1 MANAKYLD
9 MVGLQHLVEKIK
21 ANFTTYKVV
30 PELPSTDINTSA
42 IYLHKK
48 TTDAKSYTASV
59 HVDGAWVNVGDVDL
73 SGYAKLNGNNTFTGE
88 NTFNKLTNINAT
100 LNIRPGH
107 QIVLTPSTNGR
118 GNGGIICID
127 EKPDSISPNKVWACD
142 GTVKNLEAYD
152 DMLWK
157 TFPLSVSV
165 QNNGQDG
172 TNYYPSA
179 TLEKGVT
186 KDITIKWGY
195 SNDKYF
201 PVSGQTLGGGTLSSP
216 VTVPVDRTTYRIVGV
231 TDASTAKM
239 VIYEFKITAQTKG
252 HEVSGQTSVTF
263 VHKSY
268 AGAVDATK
276 VSLTAAEIKALSQ
289 TKLATSKN
297 QRYTLTQDNQKLA
310 FCYPKY
316 LNEISSI
323 KDANG
328 FEGYPGYS
336 KSIVSVD
343 GVEYLVY
350 LSNSAATNTGTY
362 SLS

>member
-88 NTFNKLTNINAT
+88 NTFNELTKINAMLSIET
-100 LNIRPGH
+100 GH
-107 QIVLTPSTNGR
+107 PIMLTPNTDEH
-118 GNGGIICID
+118 GNGGIISSD
-127 EKPDSISPNKVWACD
+127 GVNISPNKVWACD

-152 DMLWK
+152 DMVWK

-239 VIYEFKITAQTKG
+239 VTYEFKITAQTNG

-316 LNEISSI
+316 LTEISSI
-323 KDANG
+323 KDDNG

>member
-30 PELPSTDINTSA
+30 PKLPSTEINDSA

-73 SGYAKLNGNNTFTGE
+73 SGYAKLNGNNTFTGA
-88 NTFNKLTNINAT
+88 NTFNNVTT
-100 LNIRPGH
+100 LKAALSIEKGPLLLKSNTDGH
-107 QIVLTPSTNGR
+107 
-118 GNGGIICID
+118 GNGGIICIN
-127 EKPDSISPNKVWACD
+127 ENAGYLSPNKVWACD
-142 GTVKNLEAYD
+142 GTVKNLDAYD
-152 DMLWK
+152 DMVWK

-216 VTVPVDRTTYRIVGV
+216 VTVSVDTTTYPIKGV
-231 TDASTAKM
+231 TDASTDKM
-239 VIYEFKITAQTKG
+239 VTYEFKITAQTKG

-343 GVEYLVY
+343 GVKYLVY

>member
-9 MVGLQHLVEKIK
+9 MVGLQHLVKKIK

-30 PELPSTDINTSA
+30 PELPSTEINDSA

-73 SGYAKLNGNNTFTGE
+73 SGYAKLNGANTFTGA
-88 NTFNKLTNINAT
+88 NTFNDTTIFKAI
-100 LNIRPGH
+100 LNIEKGG
-107 QIVLTPSTNGR
+107 ILLKSKADGN
-118 GNGGIICID
+118 GNGGIICFD
-127 EKPDSISPNKVWACD
+127 KNLVNLSPNKVWACD

-152 DMLWK
+152 DMVWK

-216 VTVPVDRTTYRIVGV
+216 VTVSVDTTTYPINGV
-231 TDASTAKM
+231 TDASTDKM
-239 VIYEFKITAQTKG
+239 VTYEFKITAQTNG

-343 GVEYLVY
+343 GVKYLVY

>member
-9 MVGLQHLVEKIK
+9 MVGLQHLVKKIK

-30 PELPSTDINTSA
+30 PELPNTEINASA

-48 TTDAKSYTASV
+48 DGAKSYTASV

-73 SGYAKLNGNNTFTGE
+73 SGYAKLNGNNDFTGA
-88 NTFNKLTNINAT
+88 NTFNDVTTFNAI
-100 LNIRPGH
+100 LSIKPGH
-107 QIVLTPSTNGR
+107 PIILAPNTNGT
-118 GNGGIICID
+118 GNGGII
-127 EKPDSISPNKVWACD
+127 STNNISPNKVWACD

-152 DMLWK
+152 DMVWK

-239 VIYEFKITAQTKG
+239 VTYEFKITAQTKG

-362 SLS
+362 TLS

>member
-30 PELPSTDINTSA
+30 TELPSTDINASA
-42 IYLHKK
+42 IYLRKK

-88 NTFNKLTNINAT
+88 NTFNELTKIKAMLSIENGNPIMLKPNT
-100 LNIRPGH
+100 DGH
-107 QIVLTPSTNGR
+107 
-118 GNGGIICID
+118 GNGGIISTD
-127 EKPDSISPNKVWACD
+127 GVNISPNKVWACD

-152 DMLWK
+152 NMVWK

-172 TNYYPSA
+172 KNYYPSA

-216 VTVPVDRTTYRIVGV
+216 VTVSVDTTTYPIEGV
-231 TDASTAKM
+231 TDASTDKM
-239 VIYEFKITAQTKG
+239 VTYEFKITAQTNG

-316 LNEISSI
+316 LTEISSI

-343 GVEYLVY
+343 GVEYLAY

>member
-21 ANFTTYKVV
+21 AKFTTYKVV
-30 PELPSTDINTSA
+30 TELPSTDINASA

-48 TTDAKSYTASV
+48 DGAKSYTASV

-73 SGYAKLNGNNTFTGE
+73 SGYAKLSGANGFTGA
-88 NTFNKLTNINAT
+88 NTFNDVTIFKAI
-100 LNIRPGH
+100 LNIEKGG
-107 QIVLTPSTNGR
+107 ILLKSKADGN
-118 GNGGIICID
+118 GNGGIVCFD
-127 EKPDSISPNKVWACD
+127 TNLVNLSPNKVWACD

-152 DMLWK
+152 NMVWK
-157 TFPLSVSV
+157 TFPLAVSV

-172 TNYYPSA
+172 TNYYSSA

-216 VTVPVDRTTYRIVGV
+216 VTVSVDTTTYPIKGV
-231 TDASTAKM
+231 TDASTGKM
-239 VIYEFKITAQTKG
+239 VIYEFKITAQTNG

-276 VSLTAAEIKALSQ
+276 VSLTAAEIKALSH
-289 TKLATSKN
+289 TKLTTSKN

>member
-73 SGYAKLNGNNTFTGE
+73 SGYAKLNGANTFTGA
-88 NTFNKLTNINAT
+88 NTFNDTTIFKAI
-100 LNIRPGH
+100 LNIEKGG
-107 QIVLTPSTNGR
+107 ILLKSKADGN
-118 GNGGIICID
+118 GNGGIICFD
-127 EKPDSISPNKVWACD
+127 KNLVNLSPNKVWACD

-152 DMLWK
+152 NMVWK
-157 TFPLSVSV
+157 TFPLTVSV

-216 VTVPVDRTTYRIVGV
+216 VTVSVDTTTYPINGV
-231 TDASTAKM
+231 TDASTDKM
-239 VIYEFKITAQTKG
+239 VTYEFKITAQTKG

>member
-9 MVGLQHLVEKIK
+9 MVGLQHLVKKIK

-30 PELPSTDINTSA
+30 PELPSTEINDSA

-88 NTFNKLTNINAT
+88 NTFNNVTNINAI
-100 LNIRPGH
+100 LNIIPGH
-107 QIVLTPSTNGR
+107 PIMLTPNTDGH
-118 GNGGIICID
+118 GNGGIISID
-127 EKPDSISPNKVWACD
+127 RVNISPNKVWACD

-152 DMLWK
+152 NMVWK
-157 TFPLSVSV
+157 TFPLTVSV

-239 VIYEFKITAQTKG
+239 VIYEFKITAQTNG

>member
-1 MANAKYLD
+1 MANDKYLD
-9 MVGLQHLVEKIK
+9 MVGLRHLVEKIK

-30 PELPSTDINTSA
+30 PKLPSTEINDSA
-42 IYLHKK
+42 IYLYKK
-48 TTDAKSYTASV
+48 NTDDNSYAASV
-59 HVDGAWVNVGDVDL
+59 HVGGAWVNVGDVDMN
-73 SGYAKLNGNNTFTGE
+73 GYAKLDDANTFTGV
-88 NTFNKLTNINAT
+88 NTFNNTTELKAT
-100 LNIRPGH
+100 LNIEKGG
-107 QIVLTPSTNGR
+107 ILLKSKAD
-118 GNGGIICID
+118 GNGTGGIVCFDKKFINL
-127 EKPDSISPNKVWACD
+127 SPNKVWACD
-142 GTVKNLEAYD
+142 GSVKNLEAYD
-152 DMLWK
+152 NMVWK
-157 TFPLSVSV
+157 TFPLTVSV

-172 TNYYPSA
+172 TNYHSLA
-179 TLEKGVT
+179 ILEKGVI

-216 VTVPVDRTTYRIVGV
+216 VTVSVDTTTYPINGV
-231 TDASTAKM
+231 TDASTDKM
-239 VIYEFKITAQTKG
+239 VTYEFKITAQTNG
-252 HEVSGQTSVTF
+252 HEVSGQTYVIF

-268 AGAVDATK
+268 AGAVDDTK
-276 VSLTAAEIKALSQ
+276 VSLTAAEIKALSH
-289 TKLATSKN
+289 TILATSNK
-297 QRYTLTQDNQKLA
+297 QTYTLTQDNQKLA

-362 SLS
+362 TLF

>member
-9 MVGLQHLVEKIK
+9 MVGLQHLVKKIK

-30 PELPSTDINTSA
+30 TELPSTDINASA

-48 TTDAKSYTASV
+48 DGAKSYTASV

-88 NTFNKLTNINAT
+88 NTFNKLTHINAA
-100 LNIRPGH
+100 LNITPGH
-107 QIVLTPSTNGR
+107 PILLTPSTDENI
-118 GNGGIICID
+118 NGGIVCVNENAD
-127 EKPDSISPNKVWACD
+127 DLSPNKVWACD
-142 GTVKNLEAYD
+142 GTIKNLEAYD
-152 DMLWK
+152 NMVWK
-157 TFPLSVSV
+157 TFPLTVSV

-216 VTVPVDRTTYRIVGV
+216 VTVSVDTKTYPIKGV
-231 TDASTAKM
+231 TDASTDKM
-239 VIYEFKITAQTKG
+239 VTYEFKITAQTNG
-252 HEVSGQTSVTF
+252 HEVSGKTSVTF

-316 LNEISSI
+316 LTEISSI

>member
-30 PELPSTDINTSA
+30 PKLPSTEINDSA

-88 NTFNKLTNINAT
+88 NTFNNLTKINGI
-100 LNIRPGH
+100 LNMEPGCP
-107 QIVLTPSTNGR
+107 ILLTPNTNGH
-118 GNGGIICID
+118 GNGGIISIYGVN
-127 EKPDSISPNKVWACD
+127 ISPNKVWACD

-152 DMLWK
+152 DMVWK

-239 VIYEFKITAQTKG
+239 VTYEFKITAQTKG

-268 AGAVDATK
+268 AGAVDGTK
-276 VSLTAAEIKALSQ
+276 TSLTSAEIKALSQ

>member
-30 PELPSTDINTSA
+30 PELPSTEINDSA

-48 TTDAKSYTASV
+48 TTDANSYTASV
-59 HVDGAWVNVGDVDL
+59 HVGGAWVNVGDVDL
-73 SGYAKLNGNNTFTGE
+73 SGYAKLNGANTFTGA
-88 NTFNKLTNINAT
+88 NTFNDTTIFKAI
-100 LNIRPGH
+100 LNIEKGG
-107 QIVLTPSTNGR
+107 ILLKSKADGN
-118 GNGGIICID
+118 GNGGIICFD
-127 EKPDSISPNKVWACD
+127 KNLVNLSPNKVWACD

-152 DMLWK
+152 DMVWK

-216 VTVPVDRTTYRIVGV
+216 VTVSVDTTTYPINGV
-231 TDASTAKM
+231 TDTSTDKM
-239 VIYEFKITAQTKG
+239 VTYEFKITAQTKG

-343 GVEYLVY
+343 GVKYLVY

>member
-1 MANAKYLD
+1 
-9 MVGLQHLVEKIK
+9 MV
-21 ANFTTYKVV
+21 T
-30 PELPSTDINTSA
+30 
-42 IYLHKK
+42 
-48 TTDAKSYTASV
+48 
-59 HVDGAWVNVGDVDL
+59 
-73 SGYAKLNGNNTFTGE
+73 
-88 NTFNKLTNINAT
+88 
-100 LNIRPGH
+100 
-107 QIVLTPSTNGR
+107 
-118 GNGGIICID
+118 
-127 EKPDSISPNKVWACD
+127 
-142 GTVKNLEAYD
+142 
-152 DMLWK
+152 
-157 TFPLSVSV
+157 
-165 QNNGQDG
+165 
-172 TNYYPSA
+172 
-179 TLEKGVT
+179 
-186 KDITIKWGY
+186 
-195 SNDKYF
+195 
-201 PVSGQTLGGGTLSSP
+201 
-216 VTVPVDRTTYRIVGV
+216 
-231 TDASTAKM
+231 
-239 VIYEFKITAQTKG
+239 YEFKITAQTNG
-252 HEVSGQTSVTF
+252 HEVSGKTSVTF

>member
-59 HVDGAWVNVGDVDL
+59 NVDGAWVNVGDVDL
-73 SGYAKLNGNNTFTGE
+73 SGYAKLSGANDFTGA
-88 NTFNKLTNINAT
+88 NTFNDVTIFKAN
-100 LNIRPGH
+100 LNIEKGGILLKSKADGH
-107 QIVLTPSTNGR
+107 
-118 GNGGIICID
+118 GNGGIVCLD
-127 EKPDSISPNKVWACD
+127 TNLVNLSPNKVWACD
-142 GTVKNLEAYD
+142 GTVKNLAAYD
-152 DMLWK
+152 DMVWK

-165 QNNGQDG
+165 QNNGQNG

-216 VTVPVDRTTYRIVGV
+216 VTVPVDRTTYPIKGV
-231 TDASTAKM
+231 TDASTDKM
-239 VIYEFKITAQTKG
+239 VTYEFKITAQTNG
-252 HEVSGQTSVTF
+252 HEVSGKTSVTF

-362 SLS
+362 TLS

>member
-73 SGYAKLNGNNTFTGE
+73 SGYAKLNGANTFTGA
-88 NTFNKLTNINAT
+88 NTFNDTTIFKAI
-100 LNIRPGH
+100 LNIEKGG
-107 QIVLTPSTNGR
+107 ILLKSKADGN
-118 GNGGIICID
+118 GNGGIICFD
-127 EKPDSISPNKVWACD
+127 KKLVNLSPNKVWACD

-152 DMLWK
+152 DMVWK

-239 VIYEFKITAQTKG
+239 VTYEFKITAQTKG
-252 HEVSGQTSVTF
+252 HEVSGKTSVTF

-268 AGAVDATK
+268 AGAVDGTK
-276 VSLTAAEIKALSQ
+276 TSLTSAEIKALSQ

>member
-9 MVGLQHLVEKIK
+9 MVGLIRLVEKIK

-30 PELPSTDINTSA
+30 TELPSTEINTSA

-59 HVDGAWVNVGDVDL
+59 HGDGAWVNVGDVDL

-88 NTFNKLTNINAT
+88 NTFNKLTEINAM
-100 LNIRPGH
+100 LNIVPGNP
-107 QIVLTPSTNGR
+107 IMLTPNTDGH
-118 GNGGIICID
+118 GNGGIISSD
-127 EKPDSISPNKVWACD
+127 GVNISPNKVWACD

-152 DMLWK
+152 NMLWK
-157 TFPLSVSV
+157 TFPLTVSV

-216 VTVPVDRTTYRIVGV
+216 VTVSVDTTTYPIKDV
-231 TDASTAKM
+231 TDASTDKM
-239 VIYEFKITAQTKG
+239 VTYEFKITAQTNG

-268 AGAVDATK
+268 AGAIDATK

-316 LNEISSI
+316 LTEISSI

-343 GVEYLVY
+343 GVKYWVY

>member
-9 MVGLQHLVEKIK
+9 MVGLQHLVKKIK

-30 PELPSTDINTSA
+30 PELPSTEINDSA

-48 TTDAKSYTASV
+48 DGAKSYTASV
-59 HVDGAWVNVGDVDL
+59 HVGGAWVNVGDVDL

-88 NTFNKLTNINAT
+88 NTFNEVTNINAI
-100 LNIRPGH
+100 LNIMPGH
-107 QIVLTPSTNGR
+107 PIMLTPNTDGT
-118 GNGGIICID
+118 GNGGIISIHN
-127 EKPDSISPNKVWACD
+127 ISPNKVWACD
-142 GTVKNLEAYD
+142 GTIKNLEAYD
-152 DMLWK
+152 DMVWK

-195 SNDKYF
+195 SNDEYF

-216 VTVPVDRTTYRIVGV
+216 VTVSVDTTTYPIKGV
-231 TDASTAKM
+231 TDASTDKM
-239 VIYEFKITAQTKG
+239 VTYEFKITAQTNG
-252 HEVSGQTSVTF
+252 HEVSGKTSVTF

-362 SLS
+362 TLS

>member
-73 SGYAKLNGNNTFTGE
+73 SGYAKLNGANTFTGA
-88 NTFNKLTNINAT
+88 NTFNDTTIFKAI
-100 LNIRPGH
+100 LNIEKGG
-107 QIVLTPSTNGR
+107 ILLKSKADGN
-118 GNGGIICID
+118 GNGGIICFD
-127 EKPDSISPNKVWACD
+127 KNLVNLSPNKVWACD

-152 DMLWK
+152 NMVWK
-157 TFPLSVSV
+157 TFPLTVSV

-216 VTVPVDRTTYRIVGV
+216 VTVSVDTTTYPINGV
-231 TDASTAKM
+231 TDASTDKM
-239 VIYEFKITAQTKG
+239 VTYEFKITAQTKG
-252 HEVSGQTSVTF
+252 HEVSGKTSVTF

>member
-88 NTFNKLTNINAT
+88 NTFNNVTNINAI
-100 LNIRPGH
+100 LNITGHPIMLRPNTDGH
-107 QIVLTPSTNGR
+107 
-118 GNGGIICID
+118 GNGGIISVD
-127 EKPDSISPNKVWACD
+127 GVNISPNKVWACD

-152 DMLWK
+152 GMVWK

-195 SNDKYF
+195 NNDKYF

-216 VTVPVDRTTYRIVGV
+216 VTVPVDRTTYPIKGV
-231 TDASTAKM
+231 TDASTDKM
-239 VIYEFKITAQTKG
+239 VTYEFKITAQTKG
-252 HEVSGQTSVTF
+252 HEVSGKTSVTF

>member
-9 MVGLQHLVEKIK
+9 MAGLQHLVEKIK

-73 SGYAKLNGNNTFTGE
+73 SGYAKLNGANTFTGA
-88 NTFNKLTNINAT
+88 NTFNDTTIFKAI
-100 LNIRPGH
+100 LNIEKGG
-107 QIVLTPSTNGR
+107 ILLKSKADGN
-118 GNGGIICID
+118 GNGGIICFD
-127 EKPDSISPNKVWACD
+127 KNLVNLSPNKVWACD

-152 DMLWK
+152 NMVWK
-157 TFPLSVSV
+157 TFPLTVSV

-216 VTVPVDRTTYRIVGV
+216 VTVSVDTTTYPINGV
-231 TDASTAKM
+231 TDASTDKM
-239 VIYEFKITAQTKG
+239 VTYEFKITAQTKG
-252 HEVSGQTSVTF
+252 HEVSGKTSVTF

>member
-1 MANAKYLD
+1 MSNAKYLD

-30 PELPSTDINTSA
+30 PKLPSTDINTSA

-88 NTFNKLTNINAT
+88 NTFNNVTT
-100 LNIRPGH
+100 LKAALSIEKGPLLLKSNTDGH
-107 QIVLTPSTNGR
+107 
-118 GNGGIICID
+118 GNGGLISID
-127 EKPDSISPNKVWACD
+127 GVNISPNKVWACD

-152 DMLWK
+152 DMEWK

-179 TLEKGVT
+179 TLEKGVR

-216 VTVPVDRTTYRIVGV
+216 VTVSVDTTTYPIKGV
-231 TDASTAKM
+231 TDASTDKM
-239 VIYEFKITAQTKG
+239 VTYEFKITAQTKG

>member
-9 MVGLQHLVEKIK
+9 MVGLQHLVKKIK

-30 PELPSTDINTSA
+30 PKLPSTEINDSA

-88 NTFNKLTNINAT
+88 NTFNNVTNINAI
-100 LNIRPGH
+100 LNIETGH
-107 QIVLTPSTNGR
+107 PIMLTPNTDGH
-118 GNGGIICID
+118 GNGGIISSD
-127 EKPDSISPNKVWACD
+127 VVNISPNKVWACD

-152 DMLWK
+152 DMVWK

-239 VIYEFKITAQTKG
+239 VTYEFKITAQTKG
-252 HEVSGQTSVTF
+252 HEVSGKTSVTF

-276 VSLTAAEIKALSQ
+276 
-289 TKLATSKN
+289 
-297 QRYTLTQDNQKLA
+297 
-310 FCYPKY
+310 
-316 LNEISSI
+316 
-323 KDANG
+323 
-328 FEGYPGYS
+328 
-336 KSIVSVD
+336 
-343 GVEYLVY
+343 
-350 LSNSAATNTGTY
+350 
-362 SLS
+362 

>member
-1 MANAKYLD
+1 MENAKYLD

-30 PELPSTDINTSA
+30 PELPSTDINDSA

-48 TTDAKSYTASV
+48 NGAKSYTASV
-59 HVDGAWVNVGDVDL
+59 HVDDAWVNVGDVDV

-88 NTFNKLTNINAT
+88 NTFNNLTKINAI
-100 LNIRPGH
+100 LNIAGH
-107 QIVLTPSTNGR
+107 PIMLTPNTDGH
-118 GNGGIICID
+118 GNGGIISCD
-127 EKPDSISPNKVWACD
+127 GVDISPNKVWACD

-152 DMLWK
+152 DMIWK

-165 QNNGQDG
+165 QNNGQNG

-216 VTVPVDRTTYRIVGV
+216 VTVPVDRTTYPIKGV
-231 TDASTAKM
+231 TDASTDKM
-239 VIYEFKITAQTKG
+239 VTYEFKITAQTKG
-252 HEVSGQTSVTF
+252 HEVSGKTSVTF

-289 TKLATSKN
+289 TKLSTSKN

-362 SLS
+362 TLS

>member
-73 SGYAKLNGNNTFTGE
+73 SGYAKLNGDNTFTGE
-88 NTFNKLTNINAT
+88 NTFNNLTTINSL
-100 LNIRPGH
+100 LNIATGH
-107 QIVLTPSTNGR
+107 AILLTPSTDVH
-118 GNGGIICID
+118 GNGGIISSD
-127 EKPDSISPNKVWACD
+127 LVNTSPNKVWACD

-152 DMLWK
+152 DMVWK
-157 TFPLSVSV
+157 AFPLSVSV

-289 TKLATSKN
+289 AKLATSKN

>member
-1 MANAKYLD
+1 MPNAKYLD
-9 MVGLQHLVEKIK
+9 MVGLQHLVKNIK

-30 PELPSTDINTSA
+30 PELPSTVINTSA

-59 HVDGAWVNVGDVDL
+59 YVDGAWVNVGDVDP

-88 NTFNKLTNINAT
+88 NTFNNVTNINAI
-100 LNIRPGH
+100 LNIETGH
-107 QIVLTPSTNGR
+107 PIILTPNTDGH
-118 GNGGIICID
+118 GNGGIICFD
-127 EKPDSISPNKVWACD
+127 VVNISPNKVWACD

-152 DMLWK
+152 DMVWK

-216 VTVPVDRTTYRIVGV
+216 VTVPVDITTYRIVGV

-239 VIYEFKITAQTKG
+239 VTYEFKITAQTKG
-252 HEVSGQTSVTF
+252 HEVSGKTSVTF

-276 VSLTAAEIKALSQ
+276 VSLTSAEIKALSQ
-289 TKLATSKN
+289 TILATSKN
-297 QRYTLTQDNQKLA
+297 QIYTLTQDNQKLA

-316 LNEISSI
+316 LTEISSI

>member
-1 MANAKYLD
+1 
-9 MVGLQHLVEKIK
+9 MV
-21 ANFTTYKVV
+21 
-30 PELPSTDINTSA
+30 
-42 IYLHKK
+42 
-48 TTDAKSYTASV
+48 
-59 HVDGAWVNVGDVDL
+59 
-73 SGYAKLNGNNTFTGE
+73 
-88 NTFNKLTNINAT
+88 
-100 LNIRPGH
+100 
-107 QIVLTPSTNGR
+107 
-118 GNGGIICID
+118 
-127 EKPDSISPNKVWACD
+127 
-142 GTVKNLEAYD
+142 
-152 DMLWK
+152 WK

-239 VIYEFKITAQTKG
+239 VTYEFKITAQTKG

-362 SLS
+362 TLS

>member
-9 MVGLQHLVEKIK
+9 MVGLQHLVKKIK

-30 PELPSTDINTSA
+30 PELPSTEINDSA

-48 TTDAKSYTASV
+48 DGAKSYTASV
-59 HVDGAWVNVGDVDL
+59 HVGGAWVNVGDVDL

-88 NTFNKLTNINAT
+88 NTFNEVTNINAI
-100 LNIRPGH
+100 LNIMPGH
-107 QIVLTPSTNGR
+107 PIMLTPNTDGT
-118 GNGGIICID
+118 GNGGIISIHN
-127 EKPDSISPNKVWACD
+127 ISPNKVWACD
-142 GTVKNLEAYD
+142 GTIKNLEAYD
-152 DMLWK
+152 DMVWK

-216 VTVPVDRTTYRIVGV
+216 VTVPVDRTTSRIVGV

-239 VIYEFKITAQTKG
+239 VTYEFKITAQTKG

-362 SLS
+362 TLS

>member
-9 MVGLQHLVEKIK
+9 MVGLQHLVKKIK

-30 PELPSTDINTSA
+30 PKLPSTEINDSA

-88 NTFNKLTNINAT
+88 NRFNNVTNINAIF
-100 LNIRPGH
+100 NIEPGH
-107 QIVLTPSTNGR
+107 PMLLRPSTDGH
-118 GNGGIICID
+118 GNGGIISSD
-127 EKPDSISPNKVWACD
+127 GVNISPNKVWACD
-142 GTVKNLEAYD
+142 GTIKNLEAYD
-152 DMLWK
+152 DMVWK

-239 VIYEFKITAQTKG
+239 VTYEFKITAQTKG
-252 HEVSGQTSVTF
+252 HEVSGKTSVTF

-276 VSLTAAEIKALSQ
+276 VSLTSAEIKALSQ

-316 LNEISSI
+316 LTEISSI